1 MLALNYLLAF
11 MSQEIFYET
20 KQNILQ
26 ISGPEYLQHL
36 PKSEQIN
43 KTDSTLQR
51 VSVNPEGKSR
61 LYHLVQ
67 CWPFGGYMV
76 VIRDF
81 SFLKGLR
88 LCDQREKQVPWD
100 ALNPIYYLSRCETY
114 CKQPKIIHHRNNFSP
129 GIEKKSK
136 ENMINQVLCYN
147 SQLHFYR
154 FINCFFIFLV
164 TLEFLVEEDLFS
176 NAP

>member
-100 ALNPIYYLSRCETY
+100 ALNPIYYLSRCETLQAAQNHTPQ
-114 CKQPKIIHHRNNFSP
+114 KQLQP
-129 GIEKKSK
+129 GNRKEKQGKYDKLGS
-136 ENMINQVLCYN
+136 ML
-147 SQLHFYR
+147 
-154 FINCFFIFLV
+154 
-164 TLEFLVEEDLFS
+164 
-176 NAP
+176 